1 MEILIIIII
10 CLIIMLIINI
20 YIIMSSK
27 NRIIDD
33 INKIDKKELSN
44 NEIVES
50 NKQNSKNTKDDAK
63 IHKIENEKFDC
74 IIILGAGIWNGKPS
88 PMLEDRLNTG
98 ISLYKKGLAPK
109 IIMSGDHG
117 SIYHDEVNLMKNYAK
132 SKNVPSKDIF
142 MDHAGFSTYDSMYRA
157 KKIFGV
163 KNAIIVTQK
172 YHLYRAIYIA
182 KKLGINVYGVSANL
196 RKYASERTGKI
207 REFFARNK
215 EFFKC
220 IVKPKAKIMGEK
232 ISLNQSGNIT
242 NDNNND

>member
-1 MEILIIIII
+1 MGSLIIIVI
-10 CLIIMLIINI
+10 CFIIMFIINF
-20 YIIMSSK
+20 YIVISSK

-33 INKIDKKELSN
+33 IYSIEKKQKKEKNYNESVKSNEQNLKNVKVESKLNKIK
-44 NEIVES
+44 
-50 NKQNSKNTKDDAK
+50 
-63 IHKIENEKFDC
+63 NEKFDC

-88 PMLEDRLNTG
+88 PMLEDRLRTG
-98 ISLYKKGLAPK
+98 VRLYKNGLAPK

-132 SKNVPSKDIF
+132 SLNVPSEDIF

-157 KKIFGV
+157 KEIFDV
-163 KNAIIVTQK
+163 KNTIIVTQK

-182 KKLGINVYGVSANL
+182 KKLGINAYGVSANL
-196 RKYASERTGKI
+196 RDYVSEKSGKF

-220 IVKPKAKIMGEK
+220 IVKPKSKIIGKK
-232 ISLNQSGNIT
+232 ISLNQSGDIT
-242 NDNNND
+242 ND